1 MKVKTATEADRE
13 WIKAK
18 LVEQWGAT
26 RMVLRGEMVE
36 CADADSLIAGEGEGL
51 LQHRVLRPGVGEIL
65 TLEAFVQW
73 RGVGTALV
81 EAYVKQAKVAGLRE
95 VVVVTTN
102 DNLDALR
109 FYQKRGFAIREVR
122 VGAVETARK
131 LKPEITATGAY
142 GLPIR
147 DEIELGRDLG

>member
-1 MKVKTATEADRE
+1 MNVRQATEADRE
-13 WIKAK
+13 WIRDK

-36 CADADSLIAGEGEGL
+36 CAGADSLIAGDGEGL

-73 RGVGTALV
+73 KGVGTALV
-81 EAYVKQAKVAGLRE
+81 AAYTEQARIAGLRE
-95 VVVVTTN
+95 AVVVTTN
-102 DNLDALR
+102 DNIDALR
-109 FYQKRGFAIREVR
+109 FYQRRGFVIREVR
-122 VGAVETARK
+122 VNAVDMARK
-131 LKPEITATGAY
+131 LKPEIPLTGAY

-147 DEIELGRDLG
+147 DEIELGRML